1 MQNKGA
7 KINFGLQFITG
18 LLIALHGLFKIF
30 FISDFTDFILQNLH
44 NFLPSETF
52 LIIVGSFI
60 PFLEFFAGLLIL
72 FSIKLKQSIM
82 LALFVLTFLA
92 LVVISSKLYIH
103 LLFELIIFLLLT
115 ILSFKKNY
123 VSVKQYF

>member
-1 MQNKGA
+1 MQNKRV
-7 KINFGLQFITG
+7 KINFRLQFITG

-30 FISDFTDFILQNLH
+30 FISDFTDFIVENLYH
-44 NFLPSETF
+44 FIPSETF

-72 FSIKLKQSIM
+72 VGVKLKQSII
-82 LALFVLTFLA
+82 LALVVLTFLA
-92 LVVISSKLYIH
+92 LVVVSSKLYIH
-103 LLFELIIFLLLT
+103 LLVEVIMLLLLT

-123 VSVKQYF
+123 VSVKQYL